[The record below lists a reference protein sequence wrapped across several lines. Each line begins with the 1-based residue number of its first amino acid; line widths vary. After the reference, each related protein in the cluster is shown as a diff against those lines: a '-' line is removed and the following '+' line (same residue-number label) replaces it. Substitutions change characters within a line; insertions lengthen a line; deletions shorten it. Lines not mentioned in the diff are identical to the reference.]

1 MGRGARV
8 SCRRQLRLCSHSL
21 VFETLYSLSRVVRC
35 AECSVRPGCVGVASA
50 VGQLRSRETLN
61 AILVHTYKA
70 KKQKELNLKYMNV
83 YEKCYNAL
91 SRLLVVRTC
100 RTAHSCQRS
109 SAPLALDSQ
118 LVVLPS
124 S

>member
-35 AECSVRPGCVGVASA
+35 AECSDLCAAGLSVSRASA

-70 KKQKELNLKYMNV
+70 KKQVELN
-83 YEKCYNAL
+83 
-91 SRLLVVRTC
+91 
-100 RTAHSCQRS
+100 
-109 SAPLALDSQ
+109 
-118 LVVLPS
+118 
-124 S
+124 